1 MRLLLAVTD
10 PVAGAA
16 LGERIAA
23 GLGAAVDAETVTDL
37 PALRARLARPDAGEV
52 VVVDLTLPG
61 LAAFDGIAA
70 LHLDRPQA
78 RLVVISRIVDPHI
91 EVEVARAGA
100 RALLPYDA
108 PAALAGQIARIVA
121 EGGSYMSVHALLA
134 VGDEIARASHALVL
148 GSMTSPEETLTDR
161 EARIL
166 AHIRQGATN
175 RAIGDAIGID
185 ENRVKIHVR
194 SIFRKIGAR
203 NRTEAALKAAEI
215 LSLHE
220 QAPARA

>member
-1 MRLLLAVTD
+1 V
-10 PVAGAA
+10 
-16 LGERIAA
+16 
-23 GLGAAVDAETVTDL
+23 
-37 PALRARLARPDAGEV
+37 
-52 VVVDLTLPG
+52 
-61 LAAFDGIAA
+61 
-70 LHLDRPQA
+70 
-78 RLVVISRIVDPHI
+78 SRIVDPHV

-100 RALLPYDA
+100 RALLPFDA
-108 PAALAGQIARIVA
+108 SANQVARVVRIVA
-121 EGGSYMSVHALLA
+121 EGGSFMSVHALLA

-148 GSMTSPEETLTDR
+148 GSMTQADETLTDR

-166 AHIRQGATN
+166 AHIRRGATN

-215 LSLHE
+215 LQLQSPL
-220 QAPARA
+220 AARA